1 MNPNELLAWAE
12 ERREEHFGYLKHL
25 QAPRNRPTNVSRRR
39 EAIRHEQD
47 TIKQFELVIDG
58 LRKEV
63 ERGESRTTA
72 RDGTST
78 KV

>member
-12 ERREEHFGYLKHL
+12 ERREEHFAYLKHL
-25 QAPRNRPTNVSRRR
+25 QAPRNRPISIGRRR

-47 TIKQFELVIDG
+47 TIKQFELVIDR

-63 ERGESRTTA
+63 ECGEGRTTA
-72 RDGTST
+72 RDGTDT
-78 KV
+78 EI

>member
-1 MNPNELLAWAE
+1 MNPKELLTWAE
-12 ERREEHFGYLKHL
+12 ERREEHFYYLKHL
-25 QAPRNRPTNVSRRR
+25 RAPRNRPINISRRR

-63 ERGESRTTA
+63 ERGESRTNA

-78 KV
+78 EV